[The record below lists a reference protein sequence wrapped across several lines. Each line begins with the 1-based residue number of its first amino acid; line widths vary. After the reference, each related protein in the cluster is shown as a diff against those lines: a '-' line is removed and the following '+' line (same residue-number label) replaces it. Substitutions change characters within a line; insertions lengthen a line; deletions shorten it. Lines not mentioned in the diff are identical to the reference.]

1 VKCRIT
7 AWKAPDA
14 RRQVRHATGP
24 RRDAKAAVRALAE
37 ELKRAHGM
45 RRIYIH
51 GGPVV
56 AVLSACPGITV

>member
-1 VKCRIT
+1 MR
-7 AWKAPDA
+7 AD
-14 RRQVRHATGP
+14 RSATPPVPGG
-24 RRDAKAAVRALAE
+24 DAKAAVRALAE